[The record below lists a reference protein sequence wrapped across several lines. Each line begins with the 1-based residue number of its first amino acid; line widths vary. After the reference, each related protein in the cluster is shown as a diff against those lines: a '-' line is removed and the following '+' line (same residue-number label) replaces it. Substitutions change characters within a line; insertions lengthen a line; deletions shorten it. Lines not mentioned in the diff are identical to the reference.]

1 MPAPRL
7 CARPPAFRAGL
18 TSSLEYAKLLYM
30 NKAMLTKAEGIAGM
44 LACIA
49 HPSRLMIICML
60 LKREMFVHEV
70 IEKLGTTKGNISQH
84 LRVLADRGLI
94 QKRRDGNR
102 IFYSV
107 KDPNLKELISG
118 IKKLYCPNFDL

>member
-1 MPAPRL
+1 
-7 CARPPAFRAGL
+7 
-18 TSSLEYAKLLYM
+18 M
-30 NKAMLTKAEGIAGM
+30 NKAALLKAEGIAGM
-44 LACIA
+44 LSCIA

-102 IFYSV
+102 IFYSI
-107 KDPNLKELISG
+107 KDPKLADLIAR
-118 IKKLYCPNFDL
+118 IKKLYCPNLDI

>member
-1 MPAPRL
+1 
-7 CARPPAFRAGL
+7 
-18 TSSLEYAKLLYM
+18 M
-30 NKAMLTKAEGIAGM
+30 NKTVFSKAEGVAGM
-44 LACIA
+44 LSCIA

-60 LKREMFVHEV
+60 LKREMYVREF

-102 IFYSV
+102 IFYSI
-107 KDPNLKELISG
+107 KDPKLADLIAR
-118 IKKLYCPNFDL
+118 IKKLYCPNLDI

>member
-1 MPAPRL
+1 
-7 CARPPAFRAGL
+7 
-18 TSSLEYAKLLYM
+18 M
-30 NKAMLTKAEGIAGM
+30 NKAMLAKAEGIAET

-49 HPSRLMIICML
+49 HPFRLMIICML
-60 LKREMFVHEV
+60 LKREMFVNEL

-102 IFYSV
+102 IFYSIR
-107 KDPNLKELISG
+107 DQRLADLIG
-118 IKKLYCPNFDL
+118 RIKKLYCPNLDI

>member
-1 MPAPRL
+1 
-7 CARPPAFRAGL
+7 
-18 TSSLEYAKLLYM
+18 M
-30 NKAMLTKAEGIAGM
+30 NKTAHLKAEGIATM
-44 LACIA
+44 LSCIA

-102 IFYSV
+102 IFYSI
-107 KDPNLKELISG
+107 KDPKLADLIAR
-118 IKKLYCPNFDL
+118 IKKLYCPNLDI